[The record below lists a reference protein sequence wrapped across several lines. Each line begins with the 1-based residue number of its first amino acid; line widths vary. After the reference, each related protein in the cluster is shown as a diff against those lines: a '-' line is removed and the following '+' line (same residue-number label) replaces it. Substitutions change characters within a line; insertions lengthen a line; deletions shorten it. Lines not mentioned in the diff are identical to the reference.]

1 MKMKTIYIQPETQT
15 IVLNIKDR
23 ILDMGD
29 IHRASVEAFE
39 QGANE
44 NNMFEPESDEPFWDL
59 WDNGNDKKEEDE

>member
-1 MKMKTIYIQPETQT
+1 M
-15 IVLNIKDR
+15 LNIKDR
-23 ILDMGD
+23 ILDIGD

-59 WDNGNDKKEEDE
+59 WDNGNNKKEEDE